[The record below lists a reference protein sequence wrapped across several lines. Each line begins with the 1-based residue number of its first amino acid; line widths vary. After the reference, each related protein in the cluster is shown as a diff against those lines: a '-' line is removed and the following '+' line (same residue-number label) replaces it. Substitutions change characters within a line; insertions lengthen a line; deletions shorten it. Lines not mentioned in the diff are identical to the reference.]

1 MRTADELIRYQAED
15 GRTYTVMNE
24 FFSPFEYPEG
34 TSFYAY
40 EGAKAT
46 IRYPPSHPQAY
57 VIDTAAGAEEVD

>member
-1 MRTADELIRYQAED
+1 MRTADELIRFQAED

-46 IRYPPSHPQAY
+46 IRYPPRP
-57 VIDTAAGAEEVD
+57 TLRPT

>member
-1 MRTADELIRYQAED
+1 
-15 GRTYTVMNE
+15 MNE

-46 IRYPPSHPQAY
+46 IRYLPSHPQAY

>member
-1 MRTADELIRYQAED
+1 MRTADELIRFQAED

-34 TSFYAY
+34 TSFYTY
-40 EGAKAT
+40 EGDEVT
-46 IRYPPSHPQAY
+46 VRYLPSHPQAY